1 MATTLDSCAA
11 FSVRPTISFAGQD
24 CILLNVAK
32 KQQTDFDDP
41 VDCPMDGFTVRQL
54 PACQISGDLQ
64 AGPGKARSGSAAL
77 PGFTSF
83 GPASRNPTQHPRTG
97 RLTLFI
103 CPSFVC
109 PLRLHPMRTAS
120 VLMILLILGIAVRL
134 GGGWLR
140 FSDLT
145 ADHDGYLAHAE
156 MVANGKGFAGPY
168 SHRPTAFRPPGYP
181 IALAGLEVSGM
192 PDWASVAI
200 INGLCSI
207 AVIWLSWILCQ
218 QLHLPPAVSILAV
231 AITAF
236 DPLLVR
242 YTILPM
248 TEVPAAAMLTGAV
261 VALKAADLRRKL
273 SHERCFRVYVL
284 SGVLF
289 GLGSLVRPILLV
301 SCAMLVLSRLML
313 SLTGSERSRR
323 NAAISILPMIAAI
336 VAISPWIMRNAMQFR
351 NFIPATT
358 HGGYTLALGNNPD
371 FYRDVIDGDVPFPW
385 PGPQLDAWQQR
396 MIADAAAQGI
406 PVGNEPAQ
414 DAWYYQQAVASMKA
428 QPLSFSKSCLLRLRR
443 FCAITPGSDDGLPRF
458 ATTLIA
464 VWYGLIWIGVAAAI
478 GRSIPA
484 LRGRPG
490 FRSKNGIL
498 SGHSLAD
505 LWLIVLSFM
514 LLHAFYWT
522 DTRMR
527 TPVMPFVCI
536 ISAVGWHSFFKFIFH
551 HFCPRSP
558 SEPPT

>member
-1 MATTLDSCAA
+1 M
-11 FSVRPTISFAGQD
+11 
-24 CILLNVAK
+24 
-32 KQQTDFDDP
+32 
-41 VDCPMDGFTVRQL
+41 
-54 PACQISGDLQ
+54 
-64 AGPGKARSGSAAL
+64 
-77 PGFTSF
+77 
-83 GPASRNPTQHPRTG
+83 NP
-97 RLTLFI
+97 
-103 CPSFVC
+103 
-109 PLRLHPMRTAS
+109 
-120 VLMILLILGIAVRL
+120 
-134 GGGWLR
+134 
-140 FSDLT
+140 SDLT
-145 ADHDGYLAHAE
+145 ADNDGYLAHAE
-156 MVANGKGFAGPY
+156 MVARGEGFAGPY
-168 SHRPTAFRPPGYP
+168 THHPTAFRPPAYP
-181 IALAGLEVSGM
+181 IALAGLKVSGL
-192 PDWASVAI
+192 PNWASVAI

-207 AVIWLSWILCQ
+207 AVIWLSWILCH
-218 QLHLPPAVSILAV
+218 QLRLPLSVSIIA
-231 AITAF
+231 ATMTAF

-248 TEVPAAAMLTGAV
+248 TEVAAAAMLTGGV
-261 VALKAADLRRKL
+261 VALKTGDLHRHL
-273 SHERCFRVYVL
+273 SGDKGQVFRIL

-301 SCAMLVLSRLML
+301 SCAMVVLSRLPL
-313 SLTGSERSRR
+313 NRKSGERSLR
-323 NAAISILPMIAAI
+323 NITLAVLPMIAAV
-336 VAISPWIMRNAMQFR
+336 VAISPWIMRNAVQFR
-351 NFIPATT
+351 KFIPATT
-358 HGGYTLALGNNPD
+358 HGGYTLALGNNAD
-371 FYRDVIDGDVPFPW
+371 FYRDVIDGDIPFPW

-396 MIADAAAQGI
+396 TIADAAAQGV

-484 LRGRPG
+484 LPGRPG
-490 FRSKNGIL
+490 FRSKSGIL

-536 ISAVGWHSFFKFIFH
+536 ISAVGWHSFCKFIFH
-551 HFCPRSP
+551 HFSPRSP